1 MQRELEEIE
10 VRKSE
15 VEAVAGDL
23 EKRLR
28 IDAENVWI
36 LEQWLLYV
44 EEMNQLKQRENEL
57 KLQVR
62 EFEVNEEYRNLQQK
76 LKEIQCADANTDATN
91 SESEKSILTRTL
103 AVVEERDA
111 LQQQLKEIKERAREH
126 ATTEPATLI
135 RLKGA
140 SYHNFE
146 PVFI

>member
-1 MQRELEEIE
+1 MGILVTVFDKFQKLAEKILRQKEQDRSRAAQHLQRELEEIE

-76 LKEIQCADANTDATN
+76 LKEIQSADANTDTTN
-91 SESEKSILTRTL
+91 SEVNKTTCVMLEWG
-103 AVVEERDA
+103 RDP
-111 LQQQLKEIKERAREH
+111 H
-126 ATTEPATLI
+126 
-135 RLKGA
+135 
-140 SYHNFE
+140 
-146 PVFI
+146 